1 MTIVMTEKDL
11 QDLNGATFDAFIES
25 GRYAL
30 SYTESCKQF
39 GKATI
44 DMLISHGLLEN
55 KSGKNSKKKY
65 YISEIVTGLTILKNK
80 TR

>member
-11 QDLNGATFDAFIES
+11 QELNSATFDAFIES
-25 GRYAL
+25 GKYAL

-44 DMLISHGLLEN
+44 DMLI
-55 KSGKNSKKKY
+55 
-65 YISEIVTGLTILKNK
+65 
-80 TR
+80 